1 MVLHLPA
8 LIALLTVLLLS
19 VLMWNVGRARAR
31 HGVKAPATHGPP
43 EFERVFRVQMNTFES
58 ALVFLPSMW
67 LFGHYVNPL
76 WAGIL
81 GLVWLAAR
89 IWYAVAYGAGRSRS
103 IPFGI
108 AGAVNAVLLA
118 GALVFV
124 VRAMLLQS

>member
-1 MVLHLPA
+1 
-8 LIALLTVLLLS
+8 
-19 VLMWNVGRARAR
+19 
-31 HGVKAPATHGPP
+31 
-43 EFERVFRVQMNTFES
+43 MNTFES

-81 GLVWLAAR
+81 GFVWLAAR
-89 IWYAVAYGAGRSRS
+89 IWYAVEYGAGRRRG